1 MRNEVLNSQGASRG
15 YKFRVL
21 ASKVHF
27 TAQDETKKD
36 KGEKEEKK
44 KKDQRK
50 QKMSRSSC
58 SMSDSVSVGEY

>member
-1 MRNEVLNSQGASRG
+1 MRNELLNSQGASRG

-36 KGEKEEKK
+36 EGEGREGEK
-44 KKDQRK
+44 
-50 QKMSRSSC
+50 RSTGTEN
-58 SMSDSVSVGEY
+58 VPIELQHE